1 MQHKKAL
8 PFFDPPTWFVPNTKH
23 RKGNAFWSVLF
34 TTTRAIP
41 HPPGHR
47 GTHIDTHTYTH
58 NEGDGALVWH
68 NVWVNPDGGIICT
81 HTHICELFGQR
92 ANTYTHWVLS
102 NTYET
107 ISGCWKSKAICCL
120 MFTRI
125 PRWRKLHWPE
135 GFPKIPHD
143 ADEDRRD
150 GDGYQ
155 LHHLPISTLPLLL
168 DACLA
173 QAVGFQHHAPDIL
186 PLAGSQTSG
195 SARPW

>member
-1 MQHKKAL
+1 MTPQHDLCQTQNTVKAMHFEVFCL
-8 PFFDPPTWFVPNTKH
+8 RLH
-23 RKGNAFWSVLF
+23 ALF
-34 TTTRAIP
+34 HTRRDIEV
-41 HPPGHR
+41 H
-47 GTHIDTHTYTH
+47 TYTHTYTH

-68 NVWVNPDGGIICT
+68 NLWVNPDGGIICT

-107 ISGCWKSKAICCL
+107 ISGGWKSKAICCL
-120 MFTRI
+120 RFTRI